1 MSLLNG
7 SVETIAGMYGNDP
20 VVLYERH
27 VLLNGKVTGESTTDG
42 YLKSING
49 WGTGTAKR
57 ADGAALQGAS
67 FASPSG
73 VDIDVTGSFAVVA
86 DTHTVNGT
94 KYGLVRVIDLRPG
107 RQFRVGTLAGGVDS
121 DSGDSGESK
130 SSKSSTSSTSSKSSS
145 STVVDSTGPM
155 ARFGWLSFIAI
166 DPFDSFVVVSD
177 YGNQIVRKVQLSQ
190 DPDWGAMEQLD
201 RNRYCKVRDQFRVS
215 LRVGRVEQQGGAA

>member
-7 SVETIAGMYGNDP
+7 AVETIAGMYGNDP
-20 VVLYERH
+20 VVSYERH
-27 VLLNGKVTGESTTDG
+27 VQLNGKVAGESTTDG

-107 RQFRVGTLAGGVDS
+107 RQFRVGTLAGGI
-121 DSGDSGESK
+121 DSGEGGESKSSTPSK
-130 SSKSSTSSTSSKSSS
+130 SSKSSKSTA
-145 STVVDSTGPM
+145 VDSTGPL
-155 ARFGWLSFIAI
+155 ARFGWLSFITI
-166 DPFDSFVVVSD
+166 DPYDSFVVVSD
-177 YGNQIVRKVQLSQ
+177 YGNQLVRKVQLSQ

-201 RNRYCKVRDQFRVS
+201 RDRYCKVREVIMCE
-215 LRVGRVEQQGGAA
+215 LVYAMP